1 MVGMAFK
8 KTLAERLFNISKIS
22 TQTLRNCRISSSAV
36 HLRPSAKP
44 RESTEPGDN
53 NAVFRRFL
61 HERASAA
68 EIWSVPVG
76 ENLMEKLRSAAISR
90 SRIRLD
96 GLAPPATERIS
107 APAVM
112 AGLTAEETRKL
123 LRAAQMEAVKA
134 KLREVEKTWV
144 TYSEFVR
151 ICTEVCSDP
160 DQGLG
165 FAKSLDESGA
175 VIVLG
180 KDVCVK
186 PEQRKIRTSWSVRPR
201 VVEFDDKNYTFLV
214 PVLKREKGSHL
225 SVSTVADFK
234 FHLSVA
240 KAIQVLIP
248 IPGAT
253 PSDAKMRELEDMEKQ
268 KSIIDQK
275 ADALVRRELW
285 LGLGYLVVQTAGFM
299 RLTFWELSWDVM
311 EPICFYVTSMYF
323 MACYAFFL
331 RTSKEPSFEGFFQSR
346 FVAKQKKLMK
356 DHNFDLGRYEE
367 LRKACYSLSSS
378 PSDPSAAFEGAKRMP
393 MQFGS
398 NVL

>member
-1 MVGMAFK
+1 MAFK

-22 TQTLRNCRISSSAV
+22 TQALRNCRISSSAV

-44 RESTEPGDN
+44 RESSEPGDN

-96 GLAPPATERIS
+96 GLAPPATERVS

-180 KDVCVK
+180 KGVCVK
-186 PEQRKIRTSWSVRPR
+186 PEQ
-201 VVEFDDKNYTFLV
+201 
-214 PVLKREKGSHL
+214 
-225 SVSTVADFK
+225 
-234 FHLSVA
+234 VA
-240 KAIQVLIP
+240 KAIQDLIP

-346 FVAKQKKLMK
+346 FVARQKKLMK

-378 PSDPSAAFEGAKRMP
+378 PSDPSAAFDGAKRMP

>member
-1 MVGMAFK
+1 MAFK
-8 KTLAERLFNISKIS
+8 KTLAERIFNISKIS

-36 HLRPSAKP
+36 HLRPAAKP
-44 RESTEPGDN
+44 REASIAPEPGDN
-53 NAVFRRFL
+53 AIFRRFI
-61 HERASAA
+61 HKRAGVAKP
-68 EIWSVPVG
+68 EIWSVPIG
-76 ENLMEKLRSAAISR
+76 ENLMEKLRSVGIPG

-96 GLAPPATERIS
+96 GLAPPAPAPVPEKEKVS

-123 LRAAQMEAVKA
+123 LRVAQMEAVKA
-134 KLREVEKTWV
+134 KLREVRKTWV
-144 TYSEFVR
+144 TYSEFVG
-151 ICTEVCSDP
+151 ICTEGCSDP
-160 DQGLG
+160 DLGLG
-165 FAKSLDESGA
+165 FAKSLDESGS

-180 KDVCVK
+180 NAVCLR
-186 PEQRKIRTSWSVRPR
+186 PEQ
-201 VVEFDDKNYTFLV
+201 
-214 PVLKREKGSHL
+214 
-225 SVSTVADFK
+225 
-234 FHLSVA
+234 VA
-240 KAIQVLIP
+240 KAIQDLIP

-253 PSDAKMRELEDMEKQ
+253 PNDAKMKELEDMEKQ
-268 KSIIDQK
+268 KSLIDQK
-275 ADALVRRELW
+275 ADSLVRRELW

-346 FVAKQKKLMK
+346 FDAKQKKLMK

-367 LRKACYSLSSS
+367 LRKYCYPFSSS
-378 PSDPSAAFEGAKRMP
+378 SSELGNPSTAFDGTKRMQ
-393 MQFGS
+393 MKFGS

>member
-1 MVGMAFK
+1 MAFK

-36 HLRPSAKP
+36 HLRPATKP
-44 RESTEPGDN
+44 RESSISPEPGDN
-53 NAVFRRFL
+53 NAVFRRGI
-61 HERASAA
+61 HKSAA
-68 EIWSVPVG
+68 ATDVWSVPIRDHLKEMLWSG
-76 ENLMEKLRSAAISR
+76 GICG

-96 GLAPPATERIS
+96 GLGPPATVEAERERMS
-107 APAVM
+107 APAVTVE
-112 AGLTAEETRKL
+112 LTADETRKL

-134 KLREVEKTWV
+134 RLREVEKTWV
-144 TYSEFVR
+144 TYAEFGR
-151 ICTEVCSDP
+151 ICSEACSDP

-165 FAKSLDESGA
+165 FAKSLDECGA

-180 KDVCVK
+180 KAVCLK
-186 PEQRKIRTSWSVRPR
+186 PEQ
-201 VVEFDDKNYTFLV
+201 
-214 PVLKREKGSHL
+214 
-225 SVSTVADFK
+225 
-234 FHLSVA
+234 VA
-240 KAIQVLIP
+240 KAIQGLIP

-253 PSDAKMRELEDMEKQ
+253 PNDAKMRELEGMEKQ
-268 KSIIDQK
+268 KALIDQK

-285 LGLGYLVVQTAGFM
+285 LGLGYLVVQTAGFL

-323 MACYAFFL
+323 MAGYAFFL

-346 FVAKQKKLMK
+346 FDAKQKKLMK

-367 LRKACYSLSSS
+367 LRKACYPLSSFS
-378 PSDPSAAFEGAKRMP
+378 SDLGYGSTTFDGTKKMP